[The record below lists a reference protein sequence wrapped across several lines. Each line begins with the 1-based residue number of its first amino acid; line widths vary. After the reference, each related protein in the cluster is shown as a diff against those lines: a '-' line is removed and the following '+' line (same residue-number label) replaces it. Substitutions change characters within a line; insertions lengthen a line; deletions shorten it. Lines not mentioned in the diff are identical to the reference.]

1 MFLINLNKD
10 NVITAYSTGDGY
22 VEGYVEVDKDIPED
36 FAPNKYMYV
45 DGEYVLNPDYVDPTD
60 EPTSDNPTS
69 EEILNVL
76 LGVSE

>member
-1 MFLINLNKD
+1 MITIKMDENNL
-10 NVITAYSTGDGY
+10 VTAYSTGDGY
-22 VEGYVEVDKDIPED
+22 VEGYIEVEKDIPED

-45 DGEYVLNPDYVDPTD
+45 DGEYVLNPDYVEPTN
-60 EPTSDNPTS
+60 EPTSDEPTS

>member
-10 NVITAYSTGDGY
+10 NVVTAYSTGDGY
-22 VEGYVEVDKDIPED
+22 VEGYIEVDKNIPED

-45 DGEYVLNPDYVDPTD
+45 DGEYVLNPDYVEPTD
-60 EPTSDNPTS
+60 EPTSDEPTS